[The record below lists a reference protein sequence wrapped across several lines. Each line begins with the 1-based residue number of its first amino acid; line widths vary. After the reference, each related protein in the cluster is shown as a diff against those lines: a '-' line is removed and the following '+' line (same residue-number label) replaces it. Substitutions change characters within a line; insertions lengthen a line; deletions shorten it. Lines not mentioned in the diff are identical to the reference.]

1 MNAIIEAAFNR
12 NRAVL
17 LVLVFFVFSGTLAYR
32 AIPKEAEPDVAIP
45 IIYVSMSYEGIS
57 PEDSERL
64 LLRPMEA
71 ELQNIPGVKKITS
84 TGAESHGSVLLEFDA
99 GFDPGTALTDVREKV
114 DIAKSTLP
122 SGTEEPTVNEI
133 NVALFPVITV
143 SLSGPIPERS
153 LLKIA
158 KNLKEKIEAQSGVL
172 EVKIGGEREEVL
184 EITVDPVVME
194 TYNISFEELFS
205 LINNNNLLVAAGAI
219 DTGAGRMVLK
229 VPGVLEDVRDIL
241 AMPVKVD
248 GDTVITFKDVATISR
263 TFKDASGYARVNGQP
278 ALALEISKRIGANII
293 ETNQAIRD
301 LVAEQQK
308 LWPSSVEVLFQQDKS
323 KQIVT
328 MLSDLQNN
336 ILSGVVLVMVVIIA
350 ALGVRSALLVGLA
363 IPGSFLVGIL
373 VLHSV
378 GFTMNIV
385 VLLV

>member
-1 MNAIIEAAFNR
+1 MNTIIEAAFNR

-17 LVLVFFVFSGTLAYR
+17 LLLVFFIFSGILAYR

-57 PEDSERL
+57 PDDSERL
-64 LLRPMEA
+64 LLRPMES
-71 ELQNIPGVKKITS
+71 ELKNIPGVKKITS

-99 GFDPGTALTDVREKV
+99 GFDPGTALADVREKV
-114 DIAKSTLP
+114 DVAKSKLP
-122 SGTEEPTVNEI
+122 NGTDEPTVNEI

-143 SLSGPIPERS
+143 SLAGPIPERS

-158 KNLKEKIEAQSGVL
+158 RNLKEKIEGQAGVL

-184 EITVDPVVME
+184 EVTVDPVVME
-194 TYNISFEELFS
+194 TYNIRFEELFT

-241 AMPVKVD
+241 ELPVKVD
-248 GDTVITFKDVATISR
+248 GDTVITFKDVATINR
-263 TFKDASGYARVNGQP
+263 TFKDANGYARVNGQP

-301 LVAEQQK
+301 LVAEEQK
-308 LWPSSVEVLFQQDKS
+308 LWPSSVEVLFQHC
-323 KQIVT
+323 
-328 MLSDLQNN
+328 
-336 ILSGVVLVMVVIIA
+336 
-350 ALGVRSALLVGLA
+350 LLYTSPSPRDRG
-363 IPGSFLVGIL
+363 
-373 VLHSV
+373 
-378 GFTMNIV
+378 
-385 VLLV
+385 